1 MEKLETINEQKRKRL
16 KNVTLSDIRIL
27 RGSVTRKTD
36 SIEHKNGG
44 LCMYFCILGRTVAV
58 KWWCQKEQFIK
69 KWHRFFR
76 VLEAQ
81 KLEMRVNEV
90 SVEWHRTSLT
100 CKEKGKKEIS

>member
-1 MEKLETINEQKRKRL
+1 MEKLETINERKRKRL
-16 KNVTLSDIRIL
+16 KNVTLSDTRIL
-27 RGSVTRKTD
+27 QGSVTRKTD

-58 KWWCQKEQFIK
+58 KWLCQKEQLIK

-81 KLEMRVNEV
+81 KLETRVNEV